1 VKPPECLDYLV
12 SLVKERWPT
21 YGPDRVMFELANAF
35 GVHVSRSTIC
45 RSLERLAEPPCPPMT
60 PTPKPNWRF
69 YEKKRPHVL
78 WHGDAHLGKRL
89 PDGRH
94 LWQATLFDDC
104 SRGIVGDHLSFEN
117 DTRGLVRALIQAIRA
132 WRVLPLL
139 LELDNGSECK
149 NRLVKAFCRNVGI
162 YLFHTKPYHPQ
173 SNGKQERSFRSGQE
187 EFWRSLQT
195 TDIEEIRRLR
205 EGFVL
210 RWNTER
216 GQKALGGLPPST
228 RVTEGNRRDIDY
240 EHLEDLARAPLG
252 TRVVDRHGHIAYMGN
267 TIPVGRE
274 LAGSK
279 ADLVLTLEGAEI
291 RVDGD
296 MVGRFD
302 YWSTT
307 KNYAEWRGD

>member
-1 VKPPECLDYLV
+1 MKPPECLDYLV

-21 YGPDRVMFELANAF
+21 YGPERVMFELANAF
-35 GVHVSRSTIC
+35 GVHVSRSTIW
-45 RSLERLAEPPCPPMT
+45 RSLERLAKPSRPPVT
-60 PTPKPNWRF
+60 PAPKPKWKF
-69 YEKKRPHVL
+69 YEMRSPHVL

-104 SRGIVGDHLSFEN
+104 SRGIVGDHLCLEN
-117 DTRGLVRALIQAIRA
+117 DTRALVRALIQAIRA

-139 LELDNGSECK
+139 LEMDNGSECK
-149 NRLVKAFCRNVGI
+149 NRLMKAFCRNVGI
-162 YLFHTKPYHPQ
+162 YLFHAKPYHPQ

-195 TDIEEIRRLR
+195 TDLDEVRRLR
-205 EGFVL
+205 KGFVL

-240 EHLEDLARAPLG
+240 ERLEDLARAPLG
-252 TRVVDRHGHIAYMGN
+252 TRVVDRRGRIAYMGN
-267 TIPVGRE
+267 MIQVGQK
-274 LAGSK
+274 LSGLK

-291 RVDGD
+291 RVDD
-296 MVGRFD
+296 DTVGRFD

-307 KNYAEWRGD
+307 KRYAEWRGD

>member
-1 VKPPECLDYLV
+1 
-12 SLVKERWPT
+12 
-21 YGPDRVMFELANAF
+21 M
-35 GVHVSRSTIC
+35 
-45 RSLERLAEPPCPPMT
+45 
-60 PTPKPNWRF
+60 
-69 YEKKRPHVL
+69 
-78 WHGDAHLGKRL
+78 
-89 PDGRH
+89 
-94 LWQATLFDDC
+94 
-104 SRGIVGDHLSFEN
+104 
-117 DTRGLVRALIQAIRA
+117 
-132 WRVLPLL
+132 
-139 LELDNGSECK
+139 
-149 NRLVKAFCRNVGI
+149 
-162 YLFHTKPYHPQ
+162 
-173 SNGKQERSFRSGQE
+173 
-187 EFWRSLQT
+187 QT